1 MSYHCSMKLNRITT
15 HLIILLAAIILAILF
30 DSKALSWFWEIKLD
44 GNLDSFYKKWGEA
57 ANLKIRALLWNSIVF
72 VISFYI
78 LVIANLIVKTRRIPF
93 VILANVALYSIIALV
108 GSWWV
113 ENTFKPVSFEIDGLF
128 NVRYILIL
136 ILALSFAYLMILL
149 DKYRQA
155 GLKNIRLQEEKTK
168 AELTALKD
176 QLSPHFFFNAL
187 NSLSALIRKNQQK
200 ESLDFVENLSDI
212 YRYTLD
218 KGSQDFV
225 TVQEELEFLTSYFQ
239 LVSKRFGNALRID
252 INLPKEITD
261 YQIPTMALQILIENV
276 IKHNQL
282 SENKPVKVQIHSEE
296 SILVVKNNCR
306 PKEVS
311 DSNGLGLANL
321 NKRCQMLIGQG
332 ILIQQK
338 EDDFIVKLP
347 MLKS

>member
-1 MSYHCSMKLNRITT
+1 MSYHCIMKLNRITT

-30 DSKALSWFWEIKLD
+30 DSKALSWFWEVKFD
-44 GNLDSFYKKWGEA
+44 GNWDSIYKKWGEV
-57 ANLKIRALLWNSIVF
+57 ANLKIRALLWNSILF

-78 LVIANLIVKTRRIPF
+78 LVIANLMLNTRRILF
-93 VILANVALYSIIALV
+93 VILVNITLYSIIALV

-113 ENTFKPVSFEIDGLF
+113 ENTFKPVSFEIDGLI
-128 NVRYILIL
+128 NVRYILVL

-155 GLKNIRLQEEKTK
+155 GLTNIRLQEEKTK
-168 AELTALKD
+168 AEVTALKD
-176 QLSPHFFFNAL
+176 QLSPHFFFNTL
-187 NSLSALIRKNQQK
+187 NSLSALIRKDQQK
-200 ESLDFVENLSDI
+200 ESLEFVENLSDI

-218 KGSQDFV
+218 KGNQDFV
-225 TVQEELEFLTSYFQ
+225 TVQEELDFITSYFE
-239 LVSKRFGNALRID
+239 LVSKRFGNAIMID
-252 INLPKEITD
+252 IDLSNEIRD
-261 YQIPTMALQILIENV
+261 CQIPTMALQILIENV
-276 IKHNQL
+276 LKHNQL
-282 SENKPVKVQIHSEE
+282 SESKPVKVQIHSEE

-306 PKEVS
+306 PKEVQ

-321 NKRCQMLIGQG
+321 NKRCQMLIGKD